1 MISLLS
7 PKHLSIISILTFFS
21 IFWFLYNGFIRPKD
35 PNQSHLMGHCV
46 LDIPKSSKKFFPIM
60 AKRFKYVFSFEDC
73 LDMWS
78 LSHFLLYFVSGLFI
92 PGEYIFVVILSIS
105 CEIFE
110 FFGGYRAK
118 LSDIFVN
125 LFGYWVGSII
135 NIPRLRKYGNI
146 LSINDNITVYSIPF
160 LVLLLFLLVCV
171 RKREWI

>member
-78 LSHFLLYFVSGLFI
+78 LSHFL
-92 PGEYIFVVILSIS
+92 
-105 CEIFE
+105 
-110 FFGGYRAK
+110 
-118 LSDIFVN
+118 
-125 LFGYWVGSII
+125 
-135 NIPRLRKYGNI
+135 
-146 LSINDNITVYSIPF
+146 SINDNITVYSIPF